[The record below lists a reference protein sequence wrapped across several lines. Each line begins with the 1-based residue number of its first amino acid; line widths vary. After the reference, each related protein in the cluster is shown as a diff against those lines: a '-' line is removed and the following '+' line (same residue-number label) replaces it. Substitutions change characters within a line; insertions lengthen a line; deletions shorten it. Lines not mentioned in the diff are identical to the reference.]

1 VTAAGTPL
9 EVVPASLPEA
19 GPDEAD
25 VDADEAFGAELEDEL
40 EHPATSMIAAMSATA
55 AAAILGSRAA

>member
-19 GPDEAD
+19 GAD
-25 VDADEAFGAELEDEL
+25 GADEAVGAELEDEL
-40 EHPATSMIAAMSATA
+40 EHPATSMIAAVSATA
-55 AAAILGSRAA
+55 AAAIRGSRAA